1 MTKRPQPCLTILVD
15 SVAGLDVDT
24 LQVVEHH
31 HHLGPVD
38 WSSRWQD
45 PVVRVDGSA
54 DVQGSIWSHLESGM
68 EQDAQLGTD
77 QKNIG
82 SPWGS

>member
-1 MTKRPQPCLTILVD
+1 MAIPVKA
-15 SVAGLDVDT
+15 VAGLDVDT

-38 WSSRWQD
+38 GSSRWQD

-54 DVQGSIWSHLESGM
+54 DVQGCIGSHLEPGM

-82 SPWGS
+82 GPWGTLIWIFVE

>member
-24 LQVVEHH
+24 LQVVEHY
-31 HHLGPVD
+31 HHLGPIN

-45 PVVRVDGSA
+45 PVVRIDWCTN
-54 DVQGSIWSHLESGM
+54 VQCGIGSHLESRV
-68 EQDAQLGTD
+68 EQDAELGTD
-77 QKNIG
+77 QEYIWSK
-82 SPWGS
+82 